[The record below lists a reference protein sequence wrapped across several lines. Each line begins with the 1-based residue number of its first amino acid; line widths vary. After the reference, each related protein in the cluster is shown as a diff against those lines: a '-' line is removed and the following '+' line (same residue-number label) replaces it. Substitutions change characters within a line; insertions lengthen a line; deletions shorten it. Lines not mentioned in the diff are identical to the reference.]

1 MYKFIVLFLRK
12 KLTLSH
18 EETSKKFNAVGLKF
32 TDEIVSFGGDCSSNS
47 LVGRL
52 ASPSGAMDI
61 FVFYCCGGEMLIL
74 HENEFFF
81 IVVLCTHYTLHEKL
95 RYSWPLSCM
104 RAGVLLRGQCYLKRR
119 RPLAEAEVDN
129 IMRLFTV
136 GSKRRYQPLGTP
148 VRRLIYTIKKTTL
161 T

>member
-74 HENEFFF
+74 HE
-81 IVVLCTHYTLHEKL
+81 KL
-95 RYSWPLSCM
+95 RYSWPVELYASWSTTARSM
-104 RAGVLLRGQCYLKRR
+104 LFET
-119 RPLAEAEVDN
+119 AEAEVDN

-148 VRRLIYTIKKTTL
+148 VRRLIYTIKKNNIDTITTY
-161 T
+161 

>member
-74 HENEFFF
+74 HE
-81 IVVLCTHYTLHEKL
+81 KL

-104 RAGVLLRGQCYLKRR
+104 RAGVLLRGQCYSKRR
-119 RPLAEAEVDN
+119 RLRWITLCDCSLLEANDG
-129 IMRLFTV
+129 I
-136 GSKRRYQPLGTP
+136 SP
-148 VRRLIYTIKKTTL
+148 
-161 T
+161 